1 MEKIRVPWWRNWS
14 GLMYGKLVGF
24 GSRAQVG
31 KDTAANATGFVRVA
45 FADNVR
51 ALASK
56 IDPYVNDFGLRLSD
70 AVERLG
76 WERAK
81 LEVEEVRR
89 LLQELGGQSR
99 ELIGTDVWV
108 HPTMDRARSMM
119 LEGLS
124 VAVSDVRYPNEVD
137 AIRAS
142 GGIVIRIDRPDVPR
156 LDHPT
161 ENALDDFDFDH
172 VIDNS
177 GTVEELCDAVRAIV
191 GRGS

>member
-1 MEKIRVPWWRNWS
+1 MH
-14 GLMYGKLVGF
+14 GKLVGF

-89 LLQELGGQSR
+89 
-99 ELIGTDVWV
+99 
-108 HPTMDRARSMM
+108 
-119 LEGLS
+119 
-124 VAVSDVRYPNEVD
+124 
-137 AIRAS
+137 
-142 GGIVIRIDRPDVPR
+142 
-156 LDHPT
+156 
-161 ENALDDFDFDH
+161 
-172 VIDNS
+172 
-177 GTVEELCDAVRAIV
+177 
-191 GRGS
+191 